1 MLILVEETIRLHLYY
16 VNSLKNYSNKSFLFY
31 LKYSNKKCYFYCEEK
46 NMNIKYLK
54 INKINFFLELIKY
67 CLIQL
72 NLGLILGDLNTGKD
86 ES

>member
-16 VNSLKNYSNKSFLFY
+16 VNSLKNYSNKSLFY

-54 INKINFFLELIKY
+54 INKINFFFRVNKILFNSVKSWF
-67 CLIQL
+67 
-72 NLGLILGDLNTGKD
+72 NLG
-86 ES
+86 